1 MCARVQDDIHD
12 VAAVHDVFV
21 LVRLSG
27 VLHFAGVGF
36 VVLLVV
42 ITVGVVFG
50 VEFLLQVDV
59 YYLVVMGVLLRGLG
73 VLLWGREQDL
83 LFGLF
88 EISVT
93 GIIENV

>member
-1 MCARVQDDIHD
+1 MCARVQNDIHD

-21 LVRLSG
+21 LVRLGG

-42 ITVGVVFG
+42 VAVGVVFG

-59 YYLVVMGVLLRGLG
+59 YYLVVMGVLKRGLVV
-73 VLLWGREQDL
+73 VLLWGGE
-83 LFGLF
+83 
-88 EISVT
+88 
-93 GIIENV
+93 